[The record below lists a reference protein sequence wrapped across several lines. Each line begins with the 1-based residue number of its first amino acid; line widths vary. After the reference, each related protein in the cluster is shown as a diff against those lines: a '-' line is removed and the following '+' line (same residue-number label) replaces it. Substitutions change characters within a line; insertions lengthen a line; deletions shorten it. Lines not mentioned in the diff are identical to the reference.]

1 VLLCDWVDRL
11 PDYFEQPIV
20 EIAENAGHFVHF
32 EQSAA
37 ANQRIKTFFQSLED
51 Q

>member
-1 VLLCDWVDRL
+1 VDRL
-11 PDYFEQPIV
+11 PDYFDNPIV

-32 EQSAA
+32 EQSVA
-37 ANQRIKTFFQSLED
+37 ANARITRFFQSL